1 MKKKI
6 NLNSLKINSFIT
18 DTRATLI
25 RGGEKTK
32 GFCQSVDNIC
42 ASQGAQVCSNDSC

>member
-1 MKKKI
+1 MKKKAT
-6 NLNSLKINSFIT
+6 LNDLRVQSFIT
-18 DTRATLI
+18 NVSSRAL

-42 ASQGAQVCSNDSC
+42 ASNGADECTVDAC